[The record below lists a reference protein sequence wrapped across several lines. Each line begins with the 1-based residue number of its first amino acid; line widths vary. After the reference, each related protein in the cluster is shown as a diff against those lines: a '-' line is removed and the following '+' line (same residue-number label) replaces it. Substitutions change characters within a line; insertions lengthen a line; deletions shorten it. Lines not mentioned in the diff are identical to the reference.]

1 MVPFGNK
8 QKVLAKYVNSSS
20 GLYPVCI
27 ACFHPLYLGFS
38 LQILLDGVKIKVL
51 EAFCTF
57 ATFFEIISEM
67 CLHNNVLTALLE
79 TQPSE
84 TLTVP

>member
-38 LQILLDGVKIKVL
+38 LQILLDGVRIKVL
-51 EAFCTF
+51 KLFV
-57 ATFFEIISEM
+57 
-67 CLHNNVLTALLE
+67 CLQLFLKLYLRCVFTIMF
-79 TQPSE
+79 
-84 TLTVP
+84 